1 VPFIAPFTMSFVH
14 GVAMQSERLMD
25 ISSNLL
31 IFISHFKLHYAN
43 NIIYSAKQCFNLHNH
58 IRDLLA
64 IGGIWM
70 REMAKLNV

>member
-1 VPFIAPFTMSFVH
+1 MSFVH
-14 GVAMQSERLMD
+14 GVAMQSEGLRA

-43 NIIYSAKQCFNLHNH
+43 SVIYNAKPYFNLHNH
-58 IRDLLA
+58 IHDLLA

-70 REMAKLNV
+70 REMGKLNV